1 MARRAR
7 LRSPRRS
14 RGTVSAAVVLGGAA
28 LFGIYALSRTDVPS
42 VAEGRIPHVA
52 YEAYVAA
59 SDAAGT
65 VAPGCDVDWSVVA
78 GIAQVES
85 RHGRLDGGTVEPNG
99 DVRPPIR
106 GAALDGSNGTVAV
119 EDTDGGELDGD
130 ASWDRAMG
138 PLQFIPTTW
147 AELARDGNGDGVVSA
162 DNLFDA
168 AITAVAHLCSRS
180 PGDYTQLGPLREAL
194 LAYNASGRYADQVL
208 SWIERYRTEPLAEV
222 LESPPPDAGRPGSGL

>member
-1 MARRAR
+1 
-7 LRSPRRS
+7 
-14 RGTVSAAVVLGGAA
+14 
-28 LFGIYALSRTDVPS
+28 
-42 VAEGRIPHVA
+42 
-52 YEAYVAA
+52 
-59 SDAAGT
+59 
-65 VAPGCDVDWSVVA
+65 
-78 GIAQVES
+78 
-85 RHGRLDGGTVEPNG
+85 
-99 DVRPPIR
+99 VRPPIR